1 MKMRWNTLDDMDLAG
16 KRVLVRVDINV
27 PVENGKVT
35 DDTRIQRII
44 GIDQLEFGRAPAE
57 KMSEQAL
64 EMTVDDLEGS
74 EQTFARLAV
83 EV

>member
-1 MKMRWNTLDDMDLAG
+1 MGWKALDDMDLRG

-44 GIDQLEFGRAPAE
+44 PTLRDILEQGGTP
-57 KMSEQAL
+57 
-64 EMTVDDLEGS
+64 V
-74 EQTFARLAV
+74 
-83 EV
+83 